1 LERLEIPSDRID
13 QFFRPPS
20 QAGEMCPEC
29 NGLGYVGRTGVFELL
44 VINDELRDL
53 VRDKAAASK
62 VKLAAK
68 RNGMLTMKQE
78 GIRLLAQG
86 ITSVEELERTVK

>member
-1 LERLEIPSDRID
+1 LERLEIPTDRID
-13 QFFRPPS
+13 QFFRPPGNT
-20 QAGEMCPEC
+20 GEMCPEC

-53 VRDKAAASK
+53 IRDKAAASK